1 MALGGTVTLSAD
13 SFFIHCSLVHG
24 EEGSSI
30 LVDIISSLSEILSV
44 QVSLTSA
51 LPFTLFLSLD
61 PRTVAGV
68 VEGALGWGVN
78 SDFCSLLHVWLA
90 VRAQGVP

>member
-1 MALGGTVTLSAD
+1 MPLTHGTWGNFILSAD

-24 EEGSSI
+24 EEGNSI

-44 QVSLTSA
+44 QISLTFA

-61 PRTVAGV
+61 PPTVTVGLWKESWV
-68 VEGALGWGVN
+68 GG
-78 SDFCSLLHVWLA
+78 
-90 VRAQGVP
+90 